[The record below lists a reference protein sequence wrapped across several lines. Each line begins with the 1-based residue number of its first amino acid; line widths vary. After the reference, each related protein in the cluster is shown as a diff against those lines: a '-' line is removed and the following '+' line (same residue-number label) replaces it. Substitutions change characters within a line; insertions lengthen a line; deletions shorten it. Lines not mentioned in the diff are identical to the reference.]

1 LAAIA
6 KFGLSQYD
14 IEVTQSEQSVVNL
27 PLIYGGSNPMKPV
40 IPIAALLL
48 LLGACADP
56 TPTTSVPDASSAP
69 EAPAP
74 HPDAELIAEAGA
86 PLFDGMGDFSHAI
99 TTSHPGAQRYFN
111 QGMVLAFAFNHA
123 ESIRSF
129 RAAQRLDPS
138 CAMCFWG
145 EALATGPNINV
156 TSNGQAIMSADD
168 RVSAHKALQQAV
180 ALKEGVTEP
189 ESAYIDALA
198 TRYNGDAQ
206 TPRAPLDLAWA
217 KAMGEVAAKY
227 PQDYDAASIYAEAL
241 MNTMPWNYWSES
253 GEPRPET
260 EKVIGSLDRVLAA
273 APRHPLALHLYIHAL
288 EASSDPSRAEAAA
301 DRLIDLVPAAGH
313 LVHMPAHI
321 FYRVGRY
328 NDAAQ
333 ANVRAAAVDEAYIAA
348 CNAQGFY
355 PALYYPHNIHFLWSS
370 ATMQGQRQLSI
381 DSARRVVANVRV
393 EQVKQFPTI
402 EFFRTVPL
410 LSLVRFGE
418 WEAVLAEPAP
428 DVSFKFATAIWHYAR
443 GVAQA
448 ALGNTAEAD
457 AELAA
462 LLPLQSDVS
471 VTFLDSMDYPGS
483 LLIGIAIDLLR
494 GEMAYRTGDYGG
506 AVTEF
511 EKAVAAQDTLPYTE
525 PPFWY
530 YPTRQSLG
538 AALLKAGDAEA
549 AEAVY
554 RADLKDYPHNGWS
567 MLGLAQSL
575 TAQGK
580 TQDAAMAQ
588 AHFETAWQFADTTIE
603 ASIL

>member
-1 LAAIA
+1 
-6 KFGLSQYD
+6 
-14 IEVTQSEQSVVNL
+14 
-27 PLIYGGSNPMKPV
+27 MKLCFT
-40 IPIAALLL
+40 IIALLL
-48 LLGACADP
+48 LLSACAAP
-56 TPTTSVPDASSAP
+56 TPTASIAD
-69 EAPAP
+69 APAAPAVSEP
-74 HPDAELIAEAGA
+74 HPDAALIAQAGA
-86 PLFDGMGDFSHAI
+86 PLFDGMGDFSRAI
-99 TTSHPGAQRYFN
+99 TTSHPGAQRYFD

-129 RAAQRLDPS
+129 RAAQRLDPR

-145 EALATGPNINV
+145 EALASGPNINV
-156 TSNGQAIMSADD
+156 TSNGQAVMSAAD
-168 RVSAHKALQQAV
+168 RVSAHKALQQAM
-180 ALKEGVTEP
+180 ALSAGVTDP
-189 ESAYIDALA
+189 ERAYIDALA
-198 TRYNGDAQ
+198 TRYNGDAA
-206 TPRAPLDLAWA
+206 TPRAPLDIAWA
-217 KAMGEVAAKY
+217 TAMGKVAAKY

-241 MNTMPWNYWSES
+241 MNTMPWNYWSET

-260 EKVIGSLDRVLAA
+260 EKVISSLDRVLAA
-273 APRHPLALHLYIHAL
+273 APKHPLALHLYIHAL
-288 EASSDPSRAEAAA
+288 EASADPSRAEAAA

-418 WEAVLAEPAP
+418 WNAVLAEPAP

-448 ALGNTAEAD
+448 ALGDTVAAE

-494 GEMAYRTGDYGG
+494 GEMAYRTGDFDT
-506 AVTEF
+506 AVIEF
-511 EKAVAAQDTLPYTE
+511 EKAVVAQDTLPYTE

-538 AALLKAGDAEA
+538 AALLKAGDAVA

-554 RADLKDYPHNGWS
+554 RADLQDYPHNGWS

-580 TQDAAMAQ
+580 TKDAAMAQ
-588 AHFETAWQFADTTIE
+588 AHFKTAWQFADTKIE

>member
-1 LAAIA
+1 
-6 KFGLSQYD
+6 
-14 IEVTQSEQSVVNL
+14 
-27 PLIYGGSNPMKPV
+27 MKLCFT
-40 IPIAALLL
+40 IIALLL
-48 LLGACADP
+48 LLSACA
-56 TPTTSVPDASSAP
+56 
-69 EAPAP
+69 APAPTASIADTPAAPAVSEP
-74 HPDAELIAEAGA
+74 HPDAALIAQAGA
-86 PLFDGMGDFSHAI
+86 PLFDGMGDFSRAI
-99 TTSHPGAQRYFN
+99 TTSHPGAQRYFD

-129 RAAQRLDPS
+129 RAAQRLDPR

-145 EALATGPNINV
+145 EALASGPNINV
-156 TSNGQAIMSADD
+156 TSNGQAVMSAAD
-168 RVSAHKALQQAV
+168 RVSAHKALQQAM
-180 ALKEGVTEP
+180 ALSAGVTDP
-189 ESAYIDALA
+189 ERAYIDALA
-198 TRYNGDAQ
+198 TRYNGDAA
-206 TPRAPLDLAWA
+206 TPRAPLDIAWA
-217 KAMGEVAAKY
+217 TAMGKVAAKY

-241 MNTMPWNYWSES
+241 MNTMPWNYWSET

-260 EKVIGSLDRVLAA
+260 EKVISSLDRVLAA
-273 APRHPLALHLYIHAL
+273 APKHPLALHLYIHAL
-288 EASSDPSRAEAAA
+288 EASADPSRAEAAA

-418 WEAVLAEPAP
+418 WNAVLAEPAP

-448 ALGNTAEAD
+448 ALGDTVAAE

-494 GEMAYRTGDYGG
+494 GEMAYRTGDFDT
-506 AVTEF
+506 AVIEF
-511 EKAVAAQDTLPYTE
+511 EKAVVAQDTLPYTE

-538 AALLKAGDAEA
+538 AALLKAGDAVA

-554 RADLKDYPHNGWS
+554 RADLQDYPHNGWS

-580 TQDAAMAQ
+580 TKDAAMAQ
-588 AHFETAWQFADTTIE
+588 AHFKTAWQFADTKIE